1 MKEDLVKRNNRQV
14 AIWLLIGVGMIVVQ
28 VVLGG
33 ITRLTE
39 SGLSITE
46 WKPITGALPPLSE
59 ATWQIEF
66 EKYKNIDQFK
76 YFHQHY
82 TLSDFKFIFFW
93 EWAHRF
99 WARLIGLVFA
109 IGFLYFILKKKM
121 NKSMLLPM
129 IVLFFLGGIQ
139 GAIGWIMVKSGLV
152 PEKYF
157 VGHVELTTHF
167 IAALILL
174 FYTLWFALSLLP
186 SFQQKIYD
194 NKIAGLLRILLF
206 SLFGQLIFGG
216 FMAGLKAASAAS
228 SWPFINLPANFNDIV
243 YTTHFFHRGIA
254 YLLFALSVIFFI
266 AGKKYFKAS
275 LFNKLRWSFLLLIS
289 LQVLLGISTLMSS
302 SGMNAAN
309 SNKLFIMLGV
319 SHQFIAIV
327 LVMCLTALLFLV
339 RRTSRT

>member
-1 MKEDLVKRNNRQV
+1 MNETALIKNNRQV
-14 AIWLLIGVGMIVVQ
+14 AIWLLIGVGMIVIQ

-46 WKPITGALPPLSE
+46 WKPITGMLPPLSE
-59 ATWQIEF
+59 ATWQAEF
-66 EKYKNIDQFK
+66 DKYKNIDQFK

-109 IGFLYFILKKKM
+109 IGFTYFIVRKKM
-121 NKSMLLPM
+121 NKSMVLPM

-194 NKIAGLLRILLF
+194 NKIAGLLRILLL
-206 SLFGQLIFGG
+206 SVFGQLIFGG
-216 FMAGLKAASAAS
+216 FMAGLKAASSAS
-228 SWPFINLPANFNDIV
+228 SWPFINLPVNFNDIV

-254 YLLFALSVIFFI
+254 YLLFGLTLIFFI
-266 AGKKYFKAS
+266 SAKKYADIS
-275 LFNKLRWSFLLLIS
+275 LFNKLRIGFLLLIS

-309 SNKLFIMLGV
+309 SNNLFIFLGV
-319 SHQFIAIV
+319 AHQFVAMI
-327 LVMCLTALLFLV
+327 LVMFLCGLLFVL
-339 RRTSRT
+339 RRTSRA